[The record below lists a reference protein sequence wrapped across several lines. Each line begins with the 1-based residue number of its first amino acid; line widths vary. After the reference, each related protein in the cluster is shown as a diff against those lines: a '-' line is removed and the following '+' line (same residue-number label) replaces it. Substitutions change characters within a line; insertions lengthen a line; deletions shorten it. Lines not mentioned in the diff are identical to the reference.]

1 MTFILRS
8 DVKPSIE
15 TLPKFNFISVDLKS
29 ILTHG
34 SLILS
39 TPGTLLE
46 FAGKGTADFA
56 SGTNLAESLFKS
68 TYNTTDDAKLW
79 MTSLTDK
86 TLNSY
91 ITLSEQNGGLKFHCD
106 RTQVT
111 PATAMVA
118 RLKLMSQSNF
128 NKILS
133 TNKDIYF
140 DAWIEVLNDPVLL
153 GNTSKDWTE
162 VAGIRIAISDS
173 PTSKPSDKISLNSQN
188 LQKTTQ
194 DKKFI
199 VQPTS
204 QLITNTDLIQTSYV
218 LNEKQ
223 MVCSAGTLPAS
234 SNNMIAVVL
243 ASILEGGYMA
253 QDFILY
259 SLYME
264 DLTVS
269 GRTADEVAAIR
280 KQHFDRFFS

>member
-8 DVKPSIE
+8 DVKPSVN
-15 TLPKFNFISVDLKS
+15 TLPKFDFINVDLKS
-29 ILTHG
+29 ILTPG

-39 TPGTLLE
+39 TPDTLLE
-46 FAGKGTADFA
+46 FAGKGAADFA

-128 NKILS
+128 IKILS

-173 PTSKPSDKISLNSQN
+173 PTSKPSDRISLNSQN

-194 DKKFI
+194 DKKLI
-199 VQPTS
+199 VQPIPS
-204 QLITNTDLIQTSYV
+204 LITNTDLIQTSYV

-223 MVCSAGTLPAS
+223 MVCSAGTLPSGSTNTVA
-234 SNNMIAVVL
+234 MVF

-269 GRTADEVAAIR
+269 GRTANQVAQFR
-280 KQHFDRFFS
+280 KKQFEKFFS